1 MTGLIA
7 LLQLESGSHDG
18 PWMKP
23 KGSEAGAKMYPKLSQ
38 GEEVVIEVDRPMSY
52 HQLISLTDDFTPLDL
67 AGAVR
72 YRARKFGG
80 ITLTTVEIMLNG
92 ANDGKAST

>member
-7 LLQLESGSHDG
+7 LLQLEPGSHDG

-23 KGSEAGAKMYPKLSQ
+23 RGSEEGVKVYPKLSQ
-38 GEEVVIEVDRPMSY
+38 GEEVVIEVDRPMSH
-52 HQLISLTDDFTPLDL
+52 HQLVSLNDGFTPLDL
-67 AGAVR
+67 AGANR

-92 ANDGKAST
+92 TSHL